1 MASFP
6 DAADEDDE
14 MRSEYDFRA
23 LKGVVRGKYADD
35 DVSERIRVIRLDPD
49 VSAAFPDDA
58 AVNSALRSY
67 LENHP
72 SEPTH

>member
-6 DAADEDDE
+6 EVADEDDD

-23 LKGVVRGKYADD
+23 LKGVVRGKYTDD
-35 DVSERIRVIRLDPD
+35 ASERIRVIRLDPD

-67 LENHP
+67 LEKHP